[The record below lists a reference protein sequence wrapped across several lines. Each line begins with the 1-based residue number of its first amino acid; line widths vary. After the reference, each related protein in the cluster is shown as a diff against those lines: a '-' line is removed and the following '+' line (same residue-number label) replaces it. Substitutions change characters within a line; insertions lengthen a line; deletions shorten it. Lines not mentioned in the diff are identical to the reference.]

1 MEQRVGGWDRK
12 GKRGARGICGTE
24 GRRMG
29 QGGIDCGEGRREGL
43 EYTSL
48 KDSWF
53 YLGG

>member
-1 MEQRVGGWDRK
+1 
-12 GKRGARGICGTE
+12 
-24 GRRMG
+24 MG

-48 KDSWF
+48 KDRWF